1 MLSIGFCSPCVLVSL
16 RYACGPRAA
25 QWQEQVYTGACLEK
39 QVYIWAASCK
49 SGVYIQATP
58 LKKQVY
64 IWATSCKSMACLCLY
79 VGHLALYMGHLLRN
93 QVYIGAT
100 SHRSRSI
107 YGQPC
112 K

>member
-1 MLSIGFCSPCVLVSL
+1 M
-16 RYACGPRAA
+16 RAGHEP

-107 YGQPC
+107 YGPPC